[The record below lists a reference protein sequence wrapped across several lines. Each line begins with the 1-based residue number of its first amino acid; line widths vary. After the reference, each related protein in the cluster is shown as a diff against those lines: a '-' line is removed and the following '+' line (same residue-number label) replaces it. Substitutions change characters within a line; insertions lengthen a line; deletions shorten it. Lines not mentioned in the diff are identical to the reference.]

1 MGRRMRMGG
10 MVSWAALAALE
21 AVLAQQPPRLL
32 ALQPPAPGGAPKAAG
47 ATDEPAE
54 RPREGLRRMFNEAR
68 SLSELWDNLEYEREV
83 GAHDNVLLYV
93 DRINTLLA
101 SMDPATRQRELDVL
115 LKTADFTKLQS
126 LQGLPVVVLD
136 SGDPDLS
143 KKLRKGLDTF
153 AATLQD
159 HLRAQQSPEKL
170 QEFTDRLLEGPTAF
184 KAVMKELSNKGG
196 FAVKPLLDLGR
207 RTTDE
212 TQARD
217 VTRALLELPPA
228 SLPGLI
234 GALDVP
240 DRDWQRRVARVIALR
255 AEIGDDMKSALPAL
269 ELLLADDGLPV
280 DTRIGV
286 TAVVANLRKTHGK
299 NLPPA
304 ADMLADTA
312 LRLYRH
318 QVPLEKDSHLQIFHW
333 QKGKGLVP
341 GAVDGATTPVV
352 SPAEAEQYWG
362 MRAARKALEIQS
374 GSRQARH
381 ALLGLWLENEAA
393 RQKASGKP
401 FQLLAVSQPA
411 LLELLT
417 GQDSPMLVEL
427 LREALTN
434 DRQAVALGL
443 LEALASRGDEMAGL
457 ERGNTISA
465 YEMALESGEPR
476 LRLAAAMAIARLPK
490 PPSARV
496 AARVVHVLAGFLTQ
510 GKPQDGQVRARVLMS
525 MDSPDLLDEL
535 SHSLVAAR
543 YQVDGAVTAR
553 ETMQRLLRG
562 PDHDL
567 LVVDGNIA
575 DIDLNHLLAQMGAE
589 GPLSRMPVLVIAMPS
604 PRQHSCLS
612 VRFQDLEAR
621 RVAIEQELRQYH
633 IEQKAKNTRQQAEL
647 AELDALYETIRKR
660 NKGTLDAGSTENYDT
675 SREQILERQKDEDKA
690 FQIRFLPQFQLE
702 GELATVRRGLTAVQ
716 TDFVIASRE
725 REDKLTRHL
734 APDKRVHVIRPGA
747 LGKPGAAVRTISA
760 TLNET
765 RQIPLGPQEQILLA
779 NQAAELLAGMASG
792 RIHGYDIRPAG
803 KAMEV
808 ALGGDILTPP
818 SRIAITQAIASLP
831 GGSAQARLMGMAA
844 DPARPAPERFAA
856 AEALARHV
864 QRNGR
869 LTTNAQ
875 VKALEDSLP
884 EIQDP
889 QVRARVSG
897 ALTMLSRPGGDKKL
911 LDYKPRV
918 AEPRAAEPQ
927 GEKPPGEG
935 EQKPPAEKAPPENP
949 QP

>member
-1 MGRRMRMGG
+1 M
-10 MVSWAALAALE
+10 
-21 AVLAQQPPRLL
+21 VLAETERLKM
-32 ALQPPAPGGAPKAAG
+32 Q
-47 ATDEPAE
+47 
-54 RPREGLRRMFNEAR
+54 
-68 SLSELWDNLEYEREV
+68 
-83 GAHDNVLLYV
+83 
-93 DRINTLLA
+93 TL
-101 SMDPATRQRELDVL
+101 TE
-115 LKTADFTKLQS
+115 
-126 LQGLPVVVLD
+126 
-136 SGDPDLS
+136 
-143 KKLRKGLDTF
+143 
-153 AATLQD
+153 
-159 HLRAQQSPEKL
+159 
-170 QEFTDRLLEGPTAF
+170 
-184 KAVMKELSNKGG
+184 
-196 FAVKPLLDLGR
+196 
-207 RTTDE
+207 
-212 TQARD
+212 
-217 VTRALLELPPA
+217 
-228 SLPGLI
+228 
-234 GALDVP
+234 
-240 DRDWQRRVARVIALR
+240 
-255 AEIGDDMKSALPAL
+255 
-269 ELLLADDGLPV
+269 
-280 DTRIGV
+280 
-286 TAVVANLRKTHGK
+286 
-299 NLPPA
+299 
-304 ADMLADTA
+304 
-312 LRLYRH
+312 
-318 QVPLEKDSHLQIFHW
+318 
-333 QKGKGLVP
+333 
-341 GAVDGATTPVV
+341 
-352 SPAEAEQYWG
+352 
-362 MRAARKALEIQS
+362 
-374 GSRQARH
+374 
-381 ALLGLWLENEAA
+381 
-393 RQKASGKP
+393 
-401 FQLLAVSQPA
+401 
-411 LLELLT
+411 
-417 GQDSPMLVEL
+417 
-427 LREALTN
+427 N

-660 NKGTLDAGSTENYDT
+660 NKGTLDAGSKENYDT

-844 DPARPAPERFAA
+844 DPAPPRLPRPSPSPTSAVRSRTH
-856 AEALARHV
+856 RH
-864 QRNGR
+864 RR
-869 LTTNAQ
+869 LCDEFQNQPPGHRRGAT
-875 VKALEDSLP
+875 VPDRHHGL
-884 EIQDP
+884 
-889 QVRARVSG
+889 RAR
-897 ALTMLSRPGGDKKL
+897 
-911 LDYKPRV
+911 
-918 AEPRAAEPQ
+918 RARLP
-927 GEKPPGEG
+927 
-935 EQKPPAEKAPPENP
+935 
-949 QP
+949 

>member
-240 DRDWQRRVARVIALR
+240 DRDWQRRVARVIAFR

-543 YQVDGAVTAR
+543 Y
-553 ETMQRLLRG
+553 
-562 PDHDL
+562 
-567 LVVDGNIA
+567 
-575 DIDLNHLLAQMGAE
+575 HLLAQMGAE

-660 NKGTLDAGSTENYDT
+660 NKGTLDAGSKENYDT

-818 SRIAITQAIASLP
+818 SR
-831 GGSAQARLMGMAA
+831 
-844 DPARPAPERFAA
+844 
-856 AEALARHV
+856 
-864 QRNGR
+864 
-869 LTTNAQ
+869 
-875 VKALEDSLP
+875 
-884 EIQDP
+884 
-889 QVRARVSG
+889 
-897 ALTMLSRPGGDKKL
+897 
-911 LDYKPRV
+911 
-918 AEPRAAEPQ
+918 
-927 GEKPPGEG
+927 
-935 EQKPPAEKAPPENP
+935 
-949 QP
+949 